1 MNPEKVEPPA
11 CLNCGKKLLGPYCSE
26 CGQPS
31 VDLRRPLRELADNFF
46 EDVLNLDTRLLRAI
60 GPLLLRPGFLTREYL
75 AGRRA
80 RYSPPLRLFL
90 IATVLFAGL
99 AALLPPRSEFRI
111 VTGSAQA
118 TTSSEG
124 VQTIVLPK
132 RLTRFGNAALS
143 RRMNEAAERAQAHPR
158 QFVEAVGAN
167 LPRAFFLLLPVFALL
182 TRLFYVR
189 QDRLYVDH
197 LIFALHF
204 HAFGFAALSLNAL
217 VIRMWDPVSKP
228 LLLLLWMWFFAYLA
242 IALRR
247 VYGGSWPWT
256 TVKLCGLMVLY
267 VGVLLLSSLALIP
280 LTLYLF

>member
-1 MNPEKVEPPA
+1 MNPEQAEPSV
-11 CLNCGKKLLGPYCSE
+11 CLNCGEKLLGPYCSE

-31 VDLRRPLRELADNFF
+31 VDLRRPLRELARNFF
-46 EDVLNLDTRLLRAI
+46 EDILNLDTRLLRAI

-90 IATVLFAGL
+90 IATLVFAGL
-99 AALLPPRSEFRI
+99 AALLPPRSGVRI
-111 VTGSAQA
+111 TTEPEQARPATGD
-118 TTSSEG
+118 ED
-124 VQTIVLPK
+124 VRTIVLPK
-132 RLTRFGNAALS
+132 RLTRSKRL
-143 RRMNEAAERAQAHPR
+143 NEAMEKAKANPQGFMDAIK
-158 QFVEAVGAN
+158 AN
-167 LPRAFFLLLPVFALL
+167 LPRAFFLLLPLFALL

-204 HAFGFAALSLNAL
+204 HAFGFAILSLNAL
-217 VIRMWDPVSKP
+217 VVRLWAPVSTP
-228 LLLLLWMWFFAYLA
+228 LLLLLWIGFVAYLG

-256 TVKLCGLMVLY
+256 AVKLF
-267 VGVLLLSSLALIP
+267 GVLALYLGILLLATLALIP